1 MRARTRSSASSSRG
15 RWRRRTARSSLQASP
30 DALAQSFGAAAAEYE
45 RVRPEWPPAAVDRA
59 AALLDLGPDAEVV
72 DLAAG
77 TGKLTRL
84 LAERFGRVVA
94 VEPDE
99 RMRALLDVESFAGTA
114 ERMPLPDASAD
125 AVFVGDAFHW
135 FDAVAALAE
144 IARVLRPRGGLV
156 LLWND
161 WWETE
166 PPIPEE
172 ASALLREP
180 FERSGR
186 SFQADVYAWLGA
198 FDGSPFEPPRE
209 ERLAR
214 EVVRSADE
222 LAALYCPTR
231 SIASLDPPERSTL
244 RRRLLGLLL
253 GEYRLPI
260 EIELVWTRLR

>member
-1 MRARTRSSASSSRG
+1 VH
-15 RWRRRTARSSLQASP
+15 
-30 DALAQSFGAAAAEYE
+30 LAQSFGAAATDYE
-45 RVRPEWPPAAVDRA
+45 RVRPEWPSAAVERA
-59 AALLDLGPDAEVV
+59 AAVLGLGREAEVV

-84 LAERFGRVVA
+84 LAERFARVVA

-99 RMRALLDVESFAGTA
+99 RMRALLDVESVAGAA
-114 ERMPLPDASAD
+114 ERIPLPDASAD

-135 FDAVAALAE
+135 FDAPVALAE

-166 PPIPEE
+166 PPISDE
-172 ASALLREP
+172 AAAILREP
-180 FERSGR
+180 YERSGR
-186 SFQADVYAWLGA
+186 AFREDPYTWRDA

-209 ERLAR
+209 ERLAN
-214 EVVRSADE
+214 EAVVSAED
-222 LAALYCPTR
+222 LAALYCSTS
-231 SIASLDPPERSTL
+231 SIASLDDAERSAL
-244 RRRLLGLLL
+244 RRRLLDHLS

-260 EIELVWTRLR
+260 EVELVWTRLR

>member
-1 MRARTRSSASSSRG
+1 VH
-15 RWRRRTARSSLQASP
+15 
-30 DALAQSFGAAAAEYE
+30 LAQSFGTAAAEYE
-45 RVRPEWPPAAVDRA
+45 RVRPDWPPAAVDRA
-59 AALLDLGPDAEVV
+59 ATLLGLGREAEVV

-84 LAERFGRVVA
+84 LVERFERVVA

-99 RMRALLDVESFAGTA
+99 RMRALLEVEALAGTA
-114 ERMPLPDASAD
+114 EQIPLPDGSAD

-135 FDAVAALAE
+135 FDAAAALAE

-161 WWETE
+161 WWDTE

-172 ASALLREP
+172 AAALLPEP

-186 SFQADVYAWLGA
+186 SFQADVYAWRGA
-198 FDGSPFEPPRE
+198 FDDAALFEPPRE
-209 ERLAR
+209 EKLAH
-214 EVVRSADE
+214 EVVRSAEE
-222 LAALYCPTR
+222 LATLYCSTS
-231 SIASLDPPERSTL
+231 SIASLDPAEREAL
-244 RRRLLGLLL
+244 RRRLLDLLS

-260 EIELVWTRLR
+260 EVEIVWTRLG

>member
-1 MRARTRSSASSSRG
+1 
-15 RWRRRTARSSLQASP
+15 LPASP
-30 DALAQSFGAAAAEYE
+30 ELAQSFGSAAAEYE
-45 RVRPEWPPAAVDRA
+45 RVRPGWPAAAVEQA
-59 AALLDLGPDAEVV
+59 AELLGLGPDAEVV

-84 LAERFGRVVA
+84 LAERFDRVVA
-94 VEPDE
+94 VEPDD
-99 RMRALLDVESFAGTA
+99 RMRALLEVEAHAGTA
-114 ERMPLPDASAD
+114 ERIPLPAGSAD

-135 FDAVAALAE
+135 FDAPLALAE

-172 ASALLREP
+172 ATALLREP

-186 SFQADVYAWLGA
+186 SFEADVYTWRGA
-198 FDGSPFEPPRE
+198 FDGSPFESPRE
-209 ERLAR
+209 ERLAH
-214 EVVRSADE
+214 EVALPTED
-222 LAALYCPTR
+222 LAALYCSTS
-231 SIASLDPPERSTL
+231 SIATLPEAERSAL
-244 RRRLLGLLL
+244 RRRLVGLLS
-253 GEYRLPI
+253 GEYRLPV

>member
-1 MRARTRSSASSSRG
+1 VPSCSP
-15 RWRRRTARSSLQASP
+15 ASP
-30 DALAQSFGAAAAEYE
+30 EARLAQSFGAAASEYE
-45 RVRPEWPPAAVDRA
+45 RVRPEWPQAAVERA
-59 AALLDLGPDAEVV
+59 AALLGLTREAEVV

-84 LAERFGRVVA
+84 LAKRFERVVA

-99 RMRALLDVESFAGTA
+99 RMRALLDGAVAGTA
-114 ERMPLPDASAD
+114 ERIPLPDASAD

-135 FDAVAALAE
+135 FDAPVALAE

-156 LLWND
+156 LLWNN
-161 WWETE
+161 WWTTE
-166 PPIPEE
+166 PPISDG
-172 ASALLREP
+172 ATALLREP

-186 SFQADVYAWLGA
+186 DFEADVYTWRGA

-209 ERLAR
+209 EKLST
-214 EVVRSADE
+214 ETVRSAEE
-222 LAALYCPTR
+222 LAALYCSTS
-231 SIASLDPPERSTL
+231 SIASLPEEERVSLQT
-244 RRRLLGLLL
+244 RLLGLLA

>member
-1 MRARTRSSASSSRG
+1 MDTSPLSAPPDAFGRAARDYERG
-15 RWRRRTARSSLQASP
+15 RPGWPEELVDETAREL
-30 DALAQSFGAAAAEYE
+30 G
-45 RVRPEWPPAAVDRA
+45 
-59 AALLDLGPDAEVV
+59 LGPGSEVL

-84 LAERFGRVVA
+84 LVERFGRVVA

-99 RMRALLDVESFAGTA
+99 RMRALLDVEAHAGTA
-114 ERMPLPDASAD
+114 ERMPLADGSAD

-135 FDAVAALAE
+135 FDAPVALAE

-172 ASALLREP
+172 ATTLLREP

-186 SFQADVYAWLGA
+186 SFEADVYTWRGA

-209 ERLAR
+209 EKLAN
-214 EVVRSADE
+214 EVVVSGAD
-222 LAALYCPTR
+222 LAALYCSTS
-231 SIASLDPPERSTL
+231 SIASLDDAERSAL
-244 RRRLLGLLL
+244 RRRLLDHLS

-260 EIELVWTRLR
+260 EIELIWTRLR

>member
-1 MRARTRSSASSSRG
+1 MH
-15 RWRRRTARSSLQASP
+15 
-30 DALAQSFGAAAAEYE
+30 LAQSFGASAAEYD
-45 RVRPEWPPAAVDRA
+45 RVRPDWPPAAVDRA
-59 AALLDLGPDAEVV
+59 AELLGLGRDAEVV

-84 LAERFGRVVA
+84 LAERFDRVVA
-94 VEPDE
+94 VEPDG
-99 RMRALLDVESFAGTA
+99 RMRALLEVEAYAGTA

-135 FDAVAALAE
+135 FDAPAALAE
-144 IARVLRPRGGLV
+144 TARVLRPRGGLV

-186 SFQADVYAWLGA
+186 SFRADVYAWRDA
-198 FDGSPFEPPRE
+198 FDGSPFEPRRE
-209 ERLAR
+209 ERLAHD
-214 EVVRSADE
+214 VVRSADE
-222 LAALYCPTR
+222 LATLYCSTS
-231 SIASLDPPERSTL
+231 SIASLDETERETL
-244 RRRLLGLLL
+244 RQRLRGFLSGD
-253 GEYRLPI
+253 YRLPI